1 MARVTV
7 EDSLKVVPSRF
18 SLVHVASQRGRQL
31 LRGAHPLVE
40 SNNRSIVTA
49 LREIAA
55 AKVNM
60 MDQDELCEM
69 EAVVKEKPAPVEAK
83 AKEPKA
89 KAETAKEVPTEEV
102 AAEK

>member
-49 LREIAA
+49 LREIAD
-55 AKVNM
+55 AKVTM
-60 MDQDELCEM
+60 MDPDELCEA
-69 EAVVKEKPAPVEAK
+69 EEVVKEKPAPVEAK
-83 AKEPKA
+83 AKEAEA
-89 KAETAKEVPTEEV
+89 KVETVEEAPTEE
-102 AAEK
+102 AAAKK